1 MTPEQERALLAATTA
16 GLDDELRDA
25 YARLLDLIREGV
37 PARDAV
43 QQVVESFAV
52 EMADTMAAAF
62 SAILAN
68 SVGSEDVM
76 QMQVGAV
83 TLSRRLYTESTS
95 AGEAVRS
102 IVDRHAKGFQDARA
116 LALQLFEGY
125 AFREPDA
132 EPLQFN
138 RRNDKLPKYLR
149 EALLTDS
156 DLAGQIERALAKMQV
171 AGLKT
176 QALRAA
182 YAQALDALDGIE
194 KAGGQ
199 ALLDK
204 RIKIAWF
211 ERMRYFATRI
221 AQTELHRAYA
231 QRQAIEL
238 LDDTDVEFV
247 QWRMAPTHS
256 IDDICDYFAGV
267 DRHGLG
273 PGVYPKRLAPVA
285 PAHPYCK
292 CVLSPR
298 LDLTGRRARENEG
311 ADMAYFRTLDPS
323 TAARVAGSNDKLDRV
338 LKGADP
344 LAVHN
349 ERIDPLYKV
358 HTVEQSAGGA
368 MLGG

>member
-1 MTPEQERALLAATTA
+1 MTPDEERALLAATTA

-25 YARLLDLIREGV
+25 YGRLLDLIREGV
-37 PARDAV
+37 LARDAV
-43 QQVVESFAV
+43 QQVVESFAG

-62 SAILAN
+62 SAILSN
-68 SVGSEDVM
+68 SVGASDVM
-76 QMQVGAV
+76 AMQVGAV
-83 TLSRRLYTESTS
+83 TLSRRLYAEATS
-95 AGEAVRS
+95 AGEVVRGV
-102 IVDRHAKGFQDARA
+102 VDRHAKGFQDARS
-116 LALQLFEGY
+116 LALKLFEGY
-125 AFREPDA
+125 GFRDPGA

-138 RRNDKLPKYLR
+138 RRNDVLPKYLR
-149 EALLTDS
+149 EALLS
-156 DLAGQIERALAKMQV
+156 DRDIAGQIERALARLQV
-171 AGLKT
+171 DGLKT
-176 QALRAA
+176 DALRAA
-182 YAQALDALDGIE
+182 YSQALEALDKIE
-194 KAGGQ
+194 IAGGQ
-199 ALLDK
+199 ALLEK
-204 RIKIAWF
+204 RVKVAWF

-231 QRQAIEL
+231 QRQAAEL

-256 IDDICDYFAGV
+256 IDDICDFFSSVNRY
-267 DRHGLG
+267 GLG

-285 PAHPYCK
+285 PAHPYCR

-298 LDLTGRRARENEG
+298 LDLTGRKARENDG
-311 ADMAYFRTLDPS
+311 ADLAFFRALDPS

-358 HTVEQSAGGA
+358 RTVEQAAGGA
-368 MLGG
+368 MLAG